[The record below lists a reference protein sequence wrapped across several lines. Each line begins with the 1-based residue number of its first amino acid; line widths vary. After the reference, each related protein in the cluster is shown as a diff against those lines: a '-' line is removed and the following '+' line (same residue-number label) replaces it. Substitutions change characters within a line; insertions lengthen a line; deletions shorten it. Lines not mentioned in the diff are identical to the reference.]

1 MVSQGWQLKLTK
13 QLKHRWFVQISSNNY
28 IEQINMARQ
37 CEFTRSDYLGL
48 LLSHRHISLSP
59 CSSNYSWKKLSLL
72 NTIAIRLCVNIPIQ
86 NTDEWFP
93 NLALTKKDI
102 LLTILHEHL
111 QTFVKS
117 TRLEKLIWEWVG
129 CRWYW
134 FWVID
139 EKRWQYLMFYIV

>member
-117 TRLEKLIWEWVG
+117 TRLEKLIWEWVD
-129 CRWYW
+129 
-134 FWVID
+134 VADID
-139 EKRWQYLMFYIV
+139 FEL